1 MWFTW
6 HSLRY
11 ITIVIPACNAWPAI
25 NRRHPLQV
33 QPHRLINPAH
43 QSHYIIPPCL
53 QREPESHGNH
63 KQGAH
68 VCTHARI
75 STATRPSRGQEL
87 LQEHRRK
94 TLLQH
99 LSFPNAQTTT
109 GSLCKPM
116 WLYNS
121 KGTNMQTSLS
131 QF

>member
-1 MWFTW
+1 M
-6 HSLRY
+6 
-11 ITIVIPACNAWPAI
+11 
-25 NRRHPLQV
+25 

-68 VCTHARI
+68 VCTHART

-94 TLLQH
+94 TLLQPVV
-99 LSFPNAQTTT
+99 SQRPNHHGKSVQA
-109 GSLCKPM
+109 
-116 WLYNS
+116 YVAV
-121 KGTNMQTSLS
+121 
-131 QF
+131 